1 MAELCSHPVTDQEA
15 AERLFV
21 FTRLQDTFECNGMCH
36 SLSVVA
42 SPLVLLFS
50 SLYSS
55 LTYPAMDD
63 TSTKATRRGHE
74 L

>member
-36 SLSVVA
+36 PLDAVA
-42 SPLVLLFS
+42 SPLMLLFS
-50 SLYSS
+50 SLCSP

-63 TSTKATRRGHE
+63 TRTKAS
-74 L
+74 